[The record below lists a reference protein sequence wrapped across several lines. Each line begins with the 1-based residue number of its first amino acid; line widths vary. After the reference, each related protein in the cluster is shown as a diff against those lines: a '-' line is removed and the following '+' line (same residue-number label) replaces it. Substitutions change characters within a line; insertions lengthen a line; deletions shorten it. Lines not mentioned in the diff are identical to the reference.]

1 MFLSQLLSRANS
13 RTACAI
19 LPISCGRSLINSAVL
34 PERRSTARS
43 STAFEALLDCID
55 PGLFNRIIGGFAP
68 PKEHPHDV
76 MCLLRGFA
84 PHHRRKN

>member
-1 MFLSQLLSRANS
+1 MFPSHLFSRANS

-19 LPISCGRSLINSAVL
+19 LQSCGRSLIDNAVL

-55 PGLFNRIIGGFAP
+55 PGLFNGIIGGFAP
-68 PKEHPHDV
+68 PNDTPT
-76 MCLLRGFA
+76 M
-84 PHHRRKN
+84 